1 MIYWYQNLYM
11 DETVEK
17 NPKRCKKR
25 VEKRRPWKKSYVVL
39 TLAQNDKNL
48 FEIMQTRQLFFRRYR
63 HVDMY
68 VVALTSDYDAAVEI
82 LQKKDIVR
90 IRNITQ
96 GTYLP
101 RRSFI
106 RVESNREKRCA
117 YVDFFIN
124 TQMDFHYTWH
134 TFRTCFTIY
143 GSYFMCAGALPGSRG

>member
-68 VVALTSDYDAAVEI
+68 VVALTSDHDAAVEI
-82 LQKKDIVR
+82 LQQILEKGYRENPEYNPRNVFAKKEFY
-90 IRNITQ
+90 Q
-96 GTYLP
+96 G
-101 RRSFI
+101 R
-106 RVESNREKRCA
+106 K
-117 YVDFFIN
+117 
-124 TQMDFHYTWH
+124 
-134 TFRTCFTIY
+134 
-143 GSYFMCAGALPGSRG
+143 

>member
-11 DETVEK
+11 DEAVEK

-82 LQKKDIVR
+82 LQQILEKGYR
-90 IRNITQ
+90 ENPEYNPRNV
-96 GTYLP
+96 
-101 RRSFI
+101 FV

-143 GSYFMCAGALPGSRG
+143 GSCFMCAGALPGSRG

>member
-48 FEIMQTRQLFFRRYR
+48 FEIMQTRQLFFHRYR

-68 VVALTSDYDAAVEI
+68 VVALTSDYDA
-82 LQKKDIVR
+82 
-90 IRNITQ
+90 
-96 GTYLP
+96 
-101 RRSFI
+101 
-106 RVESNREKRCA
+106 
-117 YVDFFIN
+117 
-124 TQMDFHYTWH
+124 QMDFHYTWH

-143 GSYFMCAGALPGSRG
+143 GSCFMCAGALPGSRG

>member
-11 DETVEK
+11 DEAVEK

-82 LQKKDIVR
+82 LQQILEKKDIVR

-101 RRSFI
+101 RRSFL
-106 RVESNREKRCA
+106 S
-117 YVDFFIN
+117 
-124 TQMDFHYTWH
+124 
-134 TFRTCFTIY
+134 
-143 GSYFMCAGALPGSRG
+143 G

>member
-48 FEIMQTRQLFFRRYR
+48 FEIMQTRQLFFHRYR

-68 VVALTSDYDAAVEI
+68 VVAVSYTHLDVYKRQTI
-82 LQKKDIVR
+82 
-90 IRNITQ
+90 N
-96 GTYLP
+96 
-101 RRSFI
+101 I
-106 RVESNREKRCA
+106 RVKERSSVIMGNG
-117 YVDFFIN
+117 FNFTFI
-124 TQMDFHYTWH
+124 
-134 TFRTCFTIY
+134 
-143 GSYFMCAGALPGSRG
+143 

>member
-68 VVALTSDYDAAVEI
+68 GHCLRIMMALS
-82 LQKKDIVR
+82 K
-90 IRNITQ
+90 
-96 GTYLP
+96 
-101 RRSFI
+101 S
-106 RVESNREKRCA
+106 C
-117 YVDFFIN
+117 
-124 TQMDFHYTWH
+124 
-134 TFRTCFTIY
+134 
-143 GSYFMCAGALPGSRG
+143 SRF

>member
-48 FEIMQTRQLFFRRYR
+48 FEIMRTRQLFFRRYR

-82 LQKKDIVR
+82 LQQILEKGYRENPEYNPRNVFAKKEF
-90 IRNITQ
+90 
-96 GTYLP
+96 Y
-101 RRSFI
+101 
-106 RVESNREKRCA
+106 
-117 YVDFFIN
+117 
-124 TQMDFHYTWH
+124 
-134 TFRTCFTIY
+134 
-143 GSYFMCAGALPGSRG
+143 PGRK

>member
-17 NPKRCKKR
+17 NPKRC
-25 VEKRRPWKKSYVVL
+25 KKSYVVL

-82 LQKKDIVR
+82 LQQILEKGYRENPEYNPRNVFAKKEF
-90 IRNITQ
+90 
-96 GTYLP
+96 Y
-101 RRSFI
+101 
-106 RVESNREKRCA
+106 
-117 YVDFFIN
+117 
-124 TQMDFHYTWH
+124 
-134 TFRTCFTIY
+134 
-143 GSYFMCAGALPGSRG
+143 PGRK

>member
-82 LQKKDIVR
+82 LQQILEKGYR
-90 IRNITQ
+90 ENPEYNPRNIFAKKEFYPGRKEQ
-96 GTYLP
+96 RKEVCLCG
-101 RRSFI
+101 
-106 RVESNREKRCA
+106 
-117 YVDFFIN
+117 FF
-124 TQMDFHYTWH
+124 Y
-134 TFRTCFTIY
+134 
-143 GSYFMCAGALPGSRG
+143 